1 MKIKIHFADIK
12 KFSLLENTL
21 YEHGAVFC
29 KIASRKKVSKC
40 FAVKIN
46 HNSFCEKKKQQQKHF
61 QSFSQTKKR

>member
-1 MKIKIHFADIK
+1 MIHENKNSLRRYKK

-46 HNSFCEKKKQQQKHF
+46 HNSFCEKKTTTTKT
-61 QSFSQTKKR
+61 FSVF

>member
-1 MKIKIHFADIK
+1 MKIKIHFADIKK

-40 FAVKIN
+40 FAVKIK
-46 HNSFCEKKKQQQKHF
+46 HNSFCEKKTTTKT
-61 QSFSQTKKR
+61 FSVF